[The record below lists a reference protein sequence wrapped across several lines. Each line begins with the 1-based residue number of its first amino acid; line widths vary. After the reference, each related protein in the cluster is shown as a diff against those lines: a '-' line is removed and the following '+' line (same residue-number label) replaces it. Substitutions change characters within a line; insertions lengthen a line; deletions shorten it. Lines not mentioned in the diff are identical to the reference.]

1 MSPTLSTSSA
11 VVEANSLSARD
22 AFTYV
27 DDKRPP
33 HTIHSLLATTYD
45 QASRYRGSQ
54 TSSYLLRVKL
64 SKYIILSILL
74 ICEILGR

>member
-33 HTIHSLLATTYD
+33 P
-45 QASRYRGSQ
+45 G
-54 TSSYLLRVKL
+54 K
-64 SKYIILSILL
+64 
-74 ICEILGR
+74 